1 MEKLLTLVA
10 LLLSSSSC
18 LLANMETD
26 IANKE
31 IVSYAS
37 MSDENVRSV
46 FDACLNNQKDTVLND
61 FYSTEYFSNLHTNFG
76 NNSHGT
82 CSYVALGML
91 LSFYDTYWDDTII
104 PEAYDVSSAFD
115 SSALDSDA
123 PAALP
128 FSLESP
134 GISFEDNKKVASLS
148 NSEYMDFIESTS
160 STCFQSRL
168 ITIKKQIFGNFS
180 FESDENPYGMT
191 FTEIQNLL
199 GRYLFLYRDFQVDD
213 FSSSY
218 NVKGDDTTRQFVVER
233 INEGMPVLI
242 MATSETLGA
251 HSMIAYD
258 YDAASDTIFA
268 HPGWRNE
275 DGEALTH
282 ASLKQLGFSMIESA
296 ITLNINRSH
305 SHSDNYVSSS
315 EESFC
320 SCSYANPQ
328 NIRIVS
334 GNYKDMNAKF
344 AWDSLYKE
352 KWYAECDPYFE
363 LDALHSDKF
372 PLFSVSR
379 IEERAYTFTD
389 NGRVLVLYFTS
400 GNSYYIRIKLSS
412 RSHEFSD
419 ECYAIKLF
427 EKPEDYKFS
436 TYIKPSEYGFADAY
450 PTDDSTKIN
459 FTDHQAS
466 NGFKF
471 KTRRYRTGYIHNEYV
486 VMSPIRKGIN
496 EAFIEYSFM
505 TAITRLDVELAHWRE
520 YSKELLDSSTG
531 EARLEYYSNGWQ
543 TKLDLLSEE
552 TCLPQDRSQMLLYKI
567 TFDQPVYRIR
577 FYSKSSTEN
586 TNDSNRGRICI
597 GDMVFHESE
606 YSMPLSCSELDYEPN
621 NWNEKVISSFLWK
634 TTHLKDYTN
643 CYSYAVNAQKNPT
656 TNSFDT
662 MQPGQASKNS
672 FSESDLTNTQKMLNI
687 IKEDASVLGFGF
699 TPIGKNEVC
708 STGSYKIAFVLDN
721 QMNYNDKYRYDY
733 HWYRQNSDG
742 SWSHKPGLT
751 NVTNL
756 DASND
761 TIMDPEMCDRNYGQ
775 GLNYNL
781 FVGFFV
787 VKPLNILV

>member
-1 MEKLLTLVA
+1 MGKLLTLVA

-31 IVSYAS
+31 IMSYAS
-37 MSDENVRSV
+37 MSDEDVRSV

-134 GISFEDNKKVASLS
+134 GISFEDSTKAASLS

-275 DGEALTH
+275 GGEALTH
-282 ASLKQLGFSMIESA
+282 ASLNQLGFSTIESA
-296 ITLNINRSH
+296 ITLNIKRAH

-352 KWYAECDPYFE
+352 KWYAEYDPYFE

-372 PLFSVSR
+372 PLFSISR

-389 NGRVLVLYFTS
+389 NDRVLVLYFTP
-400 GNSYYIRIKLSS
+400 GNSYYIRVKLSS

-419 ECYAIKLF
+419 ECCVIKLF
-427 EKPEDYKFS
+427 EKPGDYKFS

-459 FTDHQAS
+459 FADHQAS

-520 YSKELLDSSTG
+520 YSNELLDSSTG

-577 FYSKSSTEN
+577 FYSKSYAEN
-586 TNDSNRGRICI
+586 TNDSNKGRICI

-606 YSMPLSCSELDYEPN
+606 YLMPLSGYELDYSPSDWVSCQN
-621 NWNEKVISSFLWK
+621 
-634 TTHLKDYTN
+634 YTN
-643 CYSYAVNAQKNPT
+643 CYAYALNVKTNPYPYNNPWALQPGT
-656 TNSFDT
+656 SDSFDNLNNKSYLT
-662 MQPGQASKNS
+662 KS
-672 FSESDLTNTQKMLNI
+672 FLVNMVKR
-687 IKEDASVLGFGF
+687 DAGYYGFSFG
-699 TPIGKNEVC
+699 PIGKHDRCMV
-708 STGSYKIAFVLDN
+708 GFYKVALAIHPG
-721 QMNYNDKYRYDY
+721 KDY

-742 SWSHKPGLT
+742 TWSHKPGKDYVR
-751 NVTNL
+751 NY
-756 DASND
+756 DYSNS
-761 TIMDPEMCDRNYGQ
+761 IIYDPENCNRKSSEN
-775 GLNYNL
+775 LNYTE
-781 FVGFFV
+781 FCGFYQV
-787 VKPLNILV
+787 DVSTIDVNIYNI